1 MKKYTLEEELA
12 NKLSSLNE
20 DPWNINVVRRVFI
33 KTAIEELSGGQPSD
47 FERRLNV
54 KFIGEE
60 GVDGGGLTREFFT
73 LLFEKTGV
81 FEDDGFSYDADLLE
95 KKEYNLIGKATA
107 LSIIHGHPGPRRLN
121 KLFLDYILKG
131 TEPGTDFSDKY
142 IRGADV
148 KLAVEEVCCFCLE

>member
-95 KKEYNLIGKATA
+95 KKRIQSNWESNGTLYYPWT
-107 LSIIHGHPGPRRLN
+107 S
-121 KLFLDYILKG
+121 G
-131 TEPGTDFSDKY
+131 TEKAEQTIS
-142 IRGADV
+142 
-148 KLAVEEVCCFCLE
+148 